1 MRKRMR
7 RTVCAAM
14 VFILC
19 AGPVM
24 RVSADEVQEAQEK
37 VEDAENEAQALEQQR
52 QEAEADHESLSARLD
67 GIIADMNETQEKL
80 TAKEAEIEA
89 AEEELIQA
97 RVDENEQYESMKI
110 RIKFMYE
117 SGGIGMLEVLM
128 QSQSIGE
135 FLNNAEYVTQLSEY
149 DRNELIRY
157 QETVKQVEEKEAALQ
172 TEYEE
177 LNVLQT
183 SLVSQQEEV
192 QTLLESNEAQLAEIQ
207 SQIDANA
214 EKLEELRQE
223 AEDAKRRQEEKEA
236 QAAQAAQNG
245 GYSGS
250 YTGNVVSGNGY
261 FTHPCPGMTRQ
272 SSYFGE
278 VRSFSSTPHAGNDY
292 AAPVGTP
299 TYAAASGTVITATY
313 SNTAGN
319 YVVISHGN
327 GLVTKY
333 MHHVNICV
341 SAGQHVE
348 KGQQIGWVGSTGRST
363 GPHLHFQ
370 VEENGTPVNPDKYL

>member
-1 MRKRMR
+1 MKKQMR
-7 RTVCAAM
+7 RTLAAVL
-14 VFILC
+14 VFAMC
-19 AGPVM
+19 GCPVL
-24 RVSADEVQEAQEK
+24 RADADAVQDAEEK
-37 VEDAENEAQALEQQR
+37 VQDAEAEAEALEKQK
-52 QEAEADHESLSARLD
+52 QEAEANRDSLSARLD
-67 GIIADMNETQEKL
+67 SIIADMNDTQEQL
-80 TAKEAEIEA
+80 SAKEAEIEA

-97 RVDENEQYESMKI
+97 RIDENDQYENMKI

-117 SGGIGMLEVLM
+117 SGGVNLIEVLM
-128 QSQSIGE
+128 QSQSIGD

-149 DRNELIRY
+149 DRKELIRY
-157 QETVKQVEEKEAALQ
+157 QETVKQVEEKEAALES
-172 TEYEE
+172 EYEE
-177 LNVLQT
+177 LNTLQT

-192 QTLLESNEAQLAEIQ
+192 QALLESNEAQISDLQ
-207 SQIDANA
+207 SQIAENA
-214 EKLEELRQE
+214 ERLEELKQE
-223 AEDAKRRQEEKEA
+223 AEDAKRRQEEQEA
-236 QAAQAAQNG
+236 QASQGG
-245 GYSGS
+245 GYSGD

-319 YVVISHGN
+319 YVVINHGN

-333 MHHVNICV
+333 MHHVDICV
-341 SAGQHVE
+341 SAGQYVE